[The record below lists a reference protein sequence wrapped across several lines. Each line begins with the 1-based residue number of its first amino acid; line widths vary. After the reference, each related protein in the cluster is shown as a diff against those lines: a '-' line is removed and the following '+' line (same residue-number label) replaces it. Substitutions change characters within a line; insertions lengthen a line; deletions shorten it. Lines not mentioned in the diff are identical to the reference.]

1 MAFHKDMVNMSGQ
14 MVVIIKVILN
24 KEFVMDLESGKKII
38 K

>member
-1 MAFHKDMVNMSGQ
+1 MVFHKDMVNMFGQ

-24 KEFVMDLESGKKII
+24 KEFVMDSESGKKII